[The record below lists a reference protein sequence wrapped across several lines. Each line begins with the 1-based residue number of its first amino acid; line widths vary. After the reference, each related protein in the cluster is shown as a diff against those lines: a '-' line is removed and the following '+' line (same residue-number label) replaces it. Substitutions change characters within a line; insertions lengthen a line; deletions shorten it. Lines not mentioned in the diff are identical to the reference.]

1 MINVAILGS
10 TGSIGTQT
18 LDVLKNLPG
27 FRVYGLSAYRSIEKL
42 SEQISEYIPQKVVVN
57 DPEAAKQL
65 KQKYNIETAS
75 GREGLIELASDPEV
89 DVVVMALVGF
99 AGLEPTI
106 AALEAGKKVALANKE
121 TLVVGGHLV
130 MEHRSQIIPIDSE
143 HSAIWQIM
151 DGKNPQDIDA
161 VILTASG
168 GPFLSE
174 PEDLSQ
180 VTVDQALKHPTWNM
194 GGKITIDSATLMNKG
209 LEVIEAHWL
218 FNLDYDKIEVIIHP
232 QSIIHSMVRFRD
244 GSVLAQL
251 GPADMRMP
259 IQYALTYP
267 RTVESQVSA
276 LDFSKLTALTFSD
289 CDSQR
294 FPCLELAYQAGRIGG
309 TMTTVLNA
317 ANEVAV
323 NLFLKNKICFT
334 HIPEIVQSAMN
345 KHSPVMQPSLA
356 ELIAVDREARA
367 HALRISEILG
377 RMG

>member
-232 QSIIHSMVRFRD
+232 QSIIHSMVRFRMD
-244 GSVLAQL
+244 
-251 GPADMRMP
+251 
-259 IQYALTYP
+259 
-267 RTVESQVSA
+267 
-276 LDFSKLTALTFSD
+276 
-289 CDSQR
+289 R
-294 FPCLELAYQAGRIGG
+294 FWHSWDRRICGCRFN
-309 TMTTVLNA
+309 TLS
-317 ANEVAV
+317 
-323 NLFLKNKICFT
+323 L
-334 HIPEIVQSAMN
+334 IPG
-345 KHSPVMQPSLA
+345 L
-356 ELIAVDREARA
+356 
-367 HALRISEILG
+367 
-377 RMG
+377 

>member
-1 MINVAILGS
+1 
-10 TGSIGTQT
+10 
-18 LDVLKNLPG
+18 
-27 FRVYGLSAYRSIEKL
+27 
-42 SEQISEYIPQKVVVN
+42 
-57 DPEAAKQL
+57 
-65 KQKYNIETAS
+65 
-75 GREGLIELASDPEV
+75 
-89 DVVVMALVGF
+89 
-99 AGLEPTI
+99 
-106 AALEAGKKVALANKE
+106 
-121 TLVVGGHLV
+121 

-323 NLFLKNKICFT
+323 LVF
-334 HIPEIVQSAMN
+334 E
-345 KHSPVMQPSLA
+345 
-356 ELIAVDREARA
+356 E
-367 HALRISEILG
+367 
-377 RMG
+377 

>member
-323 NLFLKNKICFT
+323 NLLLKNKICFT

>member
-42 SEQISEYIPQKVVVN
+42 SEQISKYIPQKVVVN